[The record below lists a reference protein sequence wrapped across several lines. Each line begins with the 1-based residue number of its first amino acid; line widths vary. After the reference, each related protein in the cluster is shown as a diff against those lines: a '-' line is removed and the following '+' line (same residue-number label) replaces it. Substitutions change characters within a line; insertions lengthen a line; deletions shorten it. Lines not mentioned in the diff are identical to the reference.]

1 MEIKIFI
8 SEKSIFFS
16 LFLAVQRKN
25 LKQTACLN
33 TLKQPLYFLG
43 SGLKSIL
50 FLLLSSI
57 N

>member
-33 TLKQPLYFLG
+33 TLKQPLYFWAAV
-43 SGLKSIL
+43 
-50 FLLLSSI
+50 
-57 N
+57 